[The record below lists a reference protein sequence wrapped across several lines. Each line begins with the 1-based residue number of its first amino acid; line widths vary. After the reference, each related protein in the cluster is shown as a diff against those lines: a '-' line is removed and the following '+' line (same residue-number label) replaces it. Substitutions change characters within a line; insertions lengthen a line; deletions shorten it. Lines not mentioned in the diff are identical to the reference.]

1 MAVITSCNTS
11 TLQPYV
17 PSATNP
23 WNEERVRHV
32 YRRLGYDAKKA
43 DIDIAVTQSTS
54 DFIDQIINEASE
66 SPALETPPWSNFT
79 YFDYQNLGLDF
90 DTETQANH
98 QELRMAL
105 INQML
110 SSNGLKARL
119 ILLWSNHFVT
129 RLEDYYS
136 SNHLYEYYATLEQ
149 HALGNFE
156 DFTSAIGTTSA
167 MLLYLNG
174 FQNTK
179 NNPNENYARELYELF
194 TLGVD
199 NGYTQ
204 TDITETAKALTGYN
218 DREHW
223 TAPITFNENK
233 FDNSVKTIFT
243 QEGVWG
249 YDDVIRILF
258 EEKSPLI
265 ATYICRKLY
274 TYFVSPTPNE
284 AVISEMADIF
294 VVDFNIANVLKA
306 LFKSE
311 HFLDSK
317 SIGVQIKSPYDMF
330 MSYLKVTNFSVEP
343 DYLESFQWFCST
355 LGQTM
360 FEPID
365 VAGWQGDKDWINS
378 STLTG
383 RWRILEWVVWHTWEY
398 YREELRTF
406 AKRSSDNSN
415 DPYIVAK
422 SIVDRFMPLNLHT
435 TADYDTATDVFKHDV
450 PENYYE
456 DGIWNLDW
464 DSAPFQVVLLLLHLI
479 KIPEFQ
485 LK

>member
-1 MAVITSCNTS
+1 MAVITSCITS
-11 TLQPYV
+11 SLQPYV
-17 PSATNP
+17 PSTENP
-23 WNEERVRHV
+23 WNKERVRHV
-32 YRRLGYDAKKA
+32 YRRLGYDASKS
-43 DIDIAVTQSTS
+43 DIDNGLLISPNEL
-54 DFIDQIINEASE
+54 IDQLVDE
-66 SPALETPPWSNFT
+66 SKDAPALPTPPWADFT
-79 YFDYQNLGLDF
+79 YFDYQNMGLDF
-90 DTETQANH
+90 DDETQANH
-98 QELRMAL
+98 QELRIVL
-105 INQML
+105 KNLML
-110 SSNGLKARL
+110 STGLKARMMMF
-119 ILLWSNHFVT
+119 WSNHFVT
-129 RLEDYYS
+129 RLEDYYT

-149 HALGNFE
+149 HALGNFK
-156 DFTSAIGTTSA
+156 DFTNDVGLTSA

-174 FQNTK
+174 YQNRK

-194 TLGVD
+194 TLGAD

-223 TAPITFNENK
+223 TAPITFNPNK
-233 FDNSVKTIFT
+233 FDDSVKTIFT
-243 QEGVWG
+243 QEGNWG

-265 ATYICRKLY
+265 ATHICRKLY

-284 AVISEMADIF
+284 DIISEMANIF
-294 VVDFNIANVLKA
+294 EIDFNISNVLKS
-306 LFKSE
+306 LFKSD
-311 HFLDSK
+311 HFFDSK

-330 MSYLKVTNFSVEP
+330 MSYLNITRFSIQP
-343 DYLESFQWFCST
+343 DYFEGFQWFTST

-383 RWRILEWVVWHTWEY
+383 RWRILEWVVWHTWENY
-398 YREELRTF
+398 TEELRTF
-406 AKRSSDNSN
+406 AKISSDNSN
-415 DPYIVAK
+415 DPYIIAK
-422 SIVDRFMPLNLHT
+422 SIIDRFMPLNLHT
-435 TADYDTATDVFKHDV
+435 TEDYQTATDIFKHDV

-456 DGIWNLDW
+456 DSIWNLDW
-464 DSAPFQVVLLLLHLI
+464 DSAPFQVILLLLHLI